1 VHITPVYSTSFNLFV
16 DCSLNTRFESSSAG
30 CEQTVLEDD
39 DSRNK
44 RIRSTSREYINF
56 TFAIVDCNVLY
67 CVKCVVLY
75 VSCVVL
81 CCAVLCCVLMY
92 CVALLKLYCDDED
105 F

>member
-1 VHITPVYSTSFNLFV
+1 
-16 DCSLNTRFESSSAG
+16 
-30 CEQTVLEDD
+30 
-39 DSRNK
+39 
-44 RIRSTSREYINF
+44 
-56 TFAIVDCNVLY
+56 VLY